1 MLAPWNFHFKIS
13 RRNYRLPVNKLETR
27 ARLTAS
33 ILFPGQP
40 VPRVRNSRFSSLH
53 IALWCFSEQLE
64 LLTRCFF
71 FFPSFFLFYFFSRS
85 DLFSKLARVFSRHL
99 RFFSFLPPPPSL
111 PHLPLCSSP
120 RCLPLLSIVS
130 YLRPTFFPSRFLLR
144 SFIHVHPVTTDSLL
158 FIRWPTYPI
167 VFYLRILCARTL
179 LSRQI
184 DKCIKS
190 LLASYHLGPS
200 RFPIEPRALH
210 THVRS
215 NHASFTLVKGETILE
230 FLVQLCDSMCL
241 PDCMQVE
248 GKI

>member
-111 PHLPLCSSP
+111 PHLPLCSSS
-120 RCLPLLSIVS
+120 RCLPPFVHRFLPTPHVFSLAIPAPFIHSCPSSHDWLVTFHSLTYISHRLLFT
-130 YLRPTFFPSRFLLR
+130 YPLRPYSPL
-144 SFIHVHPVTTDSLL
+144 
-158 FIRWPTYPI
+158 PT
-167 VFYLRILCARTL
+167 AR
-179 LSRQI
+179 
-184 DKCIKS
+184 
-190 LLASYHLGPS
+190 
-200 RFPIEPRALH
+200 
-210 THVRS
+210 
-215 NHASFTLVKGETILE
+215 
-230 FLVQLCDSMCL
+230 
-241 PDCMQVE
+241 
-248 GKI
+248 